1 MYFGRKATTRFSI
14 RIGEVKMPF
23 IDSKISVKITDEQEK
38 ELKTRLGKAI
48 ELVPGKSENWLMT
61 GFEDGYHLYFKGLN
75 SRPTAFVEVKIF
87 GREDKQAFNELT
99 GEICGIFKDVLG
111 IEPADVYVKYEA
123 VSNWGWNGS
132 NF

>member
-1 MYFGRKATTRFSI
+1 
-14 RIGEVKMPF
+14 MPF
-23 IDSKISVKITDEQEK
+23 IDSKISVKITGEQEK

-48 ELVPGKSENWLMT
+48 ELVPGKNENWLMT
-61 GFEDGYHLYFKGLN
+61 GFEDGYHLYFKGDN

-87 GREDKQAFNELT
+87 GREDKQAFDRLT
-99 GEICGIFKDVLG
+99 GEICTIFKEVLG

-123 VSNWGWNGS
+123 VANWGWNGG